1 METSQNG
8 TDLKMIKATPPSWF
22 REKRDLPALL
32 EPNLK
37 CKFKVLTPNV
47 KGQLPDLDILVSDA

>member
-37 CKFKVLTPNV
+37 CKFKV
-47 KGQLPDLDILVSDA
+47 